1 MIVTKQNFPEILAHL
16 KSKQVLSFDCETT
29 GLRPFSGDKVFSII
43 IAESET
49 QAYYFNFNY
58 EFELQDLL
66 GPEELLGYR
75 TIEDGIAHKGLA
87 ELFEQPNRLWYAH
100 NAMFDCLMM
109 QQSYGIDVNGEIFC
123 TFAQGRVEYNEHMS
137 YSLEA
142 SLKRIGGE
150 QKGDMYDYC
159 KEHGLYTKIPLADK
173 KEQYEQLHFEKI
185 PLPIITE
192 YALADARLTFGLGE
206 KLRESIKNK
215 GCEAVSNNEK
225 RLHHAIVNCT
235 TRGLLLDIPY
245 IKRAIEYE
253 RERVHAAVKEFEVS
267 SGIKYSNHFKTYEK
281 VFSSDQDRFVY
292 GAKTKTGQINPVF
305 DEDTLKK
312 FSNPLALEVLKAR
325 DAQGKLNFYNSYL
338 FFADKRGVLH
348 PNMISGGTNTGRM
361 SSSEPNLQNI
371 TSEDLMTCSACGK
384 GHEHIVEK
392 CEKCGSTGF
401 NKPEFLVR
409 RAFIPRPDY
418 CFFNPD
424 YSSQEYRM
432 MLDMAKRLYDHYRAR
447 MGLDPVGIEYYEL
460 LRKIKEEN
468 YDVHQAT
475 AETIKR
481 DRFTSKTVNFL
492 KLYGGGAQKL
502 ADQLGIS
509 LHESHDLS
517 DDYFKAMP
525 YVKFFI
531 NTAIRT
537 AETRG
542 NVKNWLGRRNYMARD
557 WSYKAPNQ
565 LIQGGCADVM
575 KMAMVQIDQALRGTK
590 SHQLLSV
597 HDEDIVEV
605 HYSDIDKV
613 PQRIIEIM
621 ENIYPFDY
629 LPLTASAEWSEI
641 SLADKRKGFPT
652 WTHQNLRA

>member
-1 MIVTKQNFPEILAHL
+1 MIITKQNFPEILQQL
-16 KSKQVLSFDCETT
+16 KGRNALSFDCETT
-29 GLRPFSGDKVFSII
+29 GLRMFSGDKVFSVI
-43 IAESET
+43 IAESIEK
-49 QAYYFNFNY
+49 AYYFNFN
-58 EFELQDLL
+58 ELEPQDLL
-66 GPEELLGYR
+66 GQEEIEGLEELFLMPE
-75 TIEDGIAHKGLA
+75 I
-87 ELFEQPNRLWYAH
+87 LWYAH
-100 NAMFDCLMM
+100 NAIFDCLMLKE
-109 QQSYGIDVNGEIFC
+109 SYGIDVNGEVFC

-159 KEHGLYTKIPLADK
+159 KEHGLYTKIPMPDK
-173 KEQYEQLHFEKI
+173 KEAYEQLHYERVPF
-185 PLPIITE
+185 PIMTE
-192 YALADARLTFGLGE
+192 YALTDARSTFGLGE
-206 KLRESIKNK
+206 KLRASIEKK
-215 GCEAVSNNEK
+215 GCQDVSKNEMG
-225 RLHHAIVNCT
+225 LHFSIVRCT
-235 TRGLLLDIPY
+235 ERGILLDRAY
-245 IKRAIEYE
+245 IGRAIEYE
-253 RERVHAAVKEFEVS
+253 RHRKHTAIKEFETSTGV
-267 SGIKYSNHFKTYEK
+267 KYVNHFKTFQK
-281 VFSSDQDRFVY
+281 VFSSDQDKFVY
-292 GAKTKTGQINPVF
+292 GERTKTGQVNPTF

-312 FSNPLALEVLKAR
+312 FTNPLAKEVLNAR
-325 DAQGKLNFYNSYL
+325 DSQGKLNFYNSYL
-338 FFADKRGVLH
+338 FYAGKNDVLH

-371 TSEDLMTCSACGK
+371 TSEDLMSCHSCSK
-384 GHEHIVEK
+384 GYEHITTR
-392 CEKCGSTGF
+392 CEKCGSIEF
-401 NKPEFLVR
+401 HKPEFLVR
-409 RAFIPRPDY
+409 RAFIPRPDF

-432 MLDMAKRLYDHYRAR
+432 MLDMAKKLYDAYRLR
-447 MGLDPVGIEYYEL
+447 MGLEPVGIEYYEL

-509 LHESHDLS
+509 LSESHHLS

-542 NVKNWLGRRNYMARD
+542 HVKNWLGRHNYMARD
-557 WSYKAPNQ
+557 WAYKAPNQ

-575 KMAMVQIDQALRGTK
+575 KVFMVEVDKMLRPTR
-590 SHQLLSV
+590 SHQLLTI
-597 HDEDIVEV
+597 HDEDVFEM
-605 HYSDIDKV
+605 HYSDIDIL
-613 PQRIIEIM
+613 PQRIIELM
-621 ENIYPFDY
+621 ESIYPYDY